1 MLLCQY
7 TILNSMVIIL
17 VLLTSGPGTEGS
29 VDLQQNLVLIGLCC
43 GIVQDALRSNILCTP
58 VEAL

>member
-1 MLLCQY
+1 
-7 TILNSMVIIL
+7 MVVIL

-43 GIVQDALRSNILCTP
+43 GKVLDALRSNIPCTP

>member
-1 MLLCQY
+1 MSL
-7 TILNSMVIIL
+7 IANSMV
-17 VLLTSGPGTEGS
+17 VLFWFKLTLGPGTEGR

-43 GIVQDALRSNILCTP
+43 GKVLDALRSNIPCTP